1 MNRSLAMRGALR
13 YPPRIGEHML
23 PRLARTGLSMA
34 KLDRLAWAAGI
45 AFTAYGVS
53 VGVRVSDPRVLDRV
67 RTLLPPG
74 WKPAGKPTVR
84 RLYSLIVGGPT
95 SRPGVHRFNLL
106 YADAAPLV
114 RTHDLE
120 EALERLELDQEQYI
134 ADQAQRHTFVHAG
147 VVGWNGQ
154 AIVIPGRSGSG
165 KSSLVKALVQAGAS
179 YYSDEFAVLDE
190 RGRVHPY
197 PIPLAMRPDRDGAT
211 SMKYRA
217 EALGGVA
224 GVGPLP
230 VGLVLLTRYVSG
242 TRFRPHPVSAG
253 RAVLG
258 LLAHTLPARRRPG
271 RVLDALTQAV
281 SQALVLRGTRGA
293 AEETAR
299 HILGGDLLRR
309 EPSAPLSRVR
319 ASVG

>member
-1 MNRSLAMRGALR
+1 M
-13 YPPRIGEHML
+13 EE
-23 PRLARTGLSMA
+23 
-34 KLDRLAWAAGI
+34 LDRLGWAAGI

-53 VGVRVSDPRVLDRV
+53 VGVRVSDPGVLERV
-67 RTLLPPG
+67 RALLPPG

-95 SRPGVHRFNLL
+95 SRPGVRRFNLL
-106 YADAAPLV
+106 YSNAARLL

-120 EALERLELDQEQYI
+120 EMLSELELDLEHYI
-134 ADQAQRHTFVHAG
+134 ATRAPRRTFVHAG

-154 AIVIPGRSGSG
+154 AIVIPGHSFSG
-165 KSSLVKALVQAGAS
+165 KSSLVKALVKAGAS

-197 PIPLAMRPDRDGAT
+197 PIPLVMRPGRDGAPT
-211 SMKYRA
+211 MKYRA
-217 EALGGVA
+217 QEMGGVV
-224 GVGPLP
+224 GVCRLP
-230 VGLVLLTRYVSG
+230 VGLVLITRYVSG
-242 TRFRPHPVSAG
+242 TRFRPHPLSAG

-258 LLAHTLPARRRPG
+258 LLAHTLPAHRRPG

-281 SQALVLRGTRGA
+281 AQALVLRGTRGE

-299 HILGGDLLRR
+299 QILGSDLLRLER
-309 EPSAPLSRVR
+309 SAPLSRVK
-319 ASVG
+319 AFVGQGG